1 MLRKKLDTA
10 GEDFNK
16 GQSSYNKVEIST
28 SDWKGERRTKSD
40 SKKKDVD
47 SELKKKLNKTLMM
60 RRRLLKKIFRIKKK
74 KSRESKEKS
83 VQ

>member
-1 MLRKKLDTA
+1 MKDASKKLDTA

-47 SELKKKLNKTLMM
+47 SELK
-60 RRRLLKKIFRIKKK
+60 R
-74 KSRESKEKS
+74 
-83 VQ
+83 